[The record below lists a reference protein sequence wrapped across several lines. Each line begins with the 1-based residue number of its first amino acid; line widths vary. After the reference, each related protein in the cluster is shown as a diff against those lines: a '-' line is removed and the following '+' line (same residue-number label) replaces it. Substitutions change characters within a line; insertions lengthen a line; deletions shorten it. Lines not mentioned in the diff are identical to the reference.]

1 MKIEPVDQKQLD
13 ALLRVLGPLG
23 AMISGLNL
31 ADLSRGRGILGP
43 HKHCLWTED
52 GRRITVSVEGGV
64 IVSTA
69 KEPDP
74 EAPPRP

>member
-1 MKIEPVDQKQLD
+1 MKIEPVTQDQIY
-13 ALLRVLGPLG
+13 ALARCIGPMGSMVSDLG
-23 AMISGLNL
+23 NV
-31 ADLSRGRGILGP
+31 DLSRGRGVLGP